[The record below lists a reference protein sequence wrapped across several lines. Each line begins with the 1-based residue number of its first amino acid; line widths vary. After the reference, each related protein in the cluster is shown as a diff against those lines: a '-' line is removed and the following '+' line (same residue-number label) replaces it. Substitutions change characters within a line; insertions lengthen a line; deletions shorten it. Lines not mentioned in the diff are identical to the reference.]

1 MALGAILSAQVRFK
15 ERRLT
20 PDELQKFEL
29 ALAQPCMAITARG
42 LRIDEER
49 RLSMIAVLEAEIQPL
64 HDDLQ
69 GIVLPLVAENE
80 AKLKKLKKW
89 HLFQEKWCCS
99 CCRGGVKKAAA
110 CWSCAGFKEK
120 PTRKFINWLAAQ
132 PKSEQTGVEEA
143 RCLLVDKYPCQ
154 KCGGQGKG
162 SKLLYKPSSPEQTK
176 IVLYSL
182 CHLPKRMLK
191 KKLTVEE
198 DALKTLVMHDK
209 RGIVKRLLVL
219 TKHATI
225 VSTLKQ
231 MQPGPD
237 GRLRTFQNPAATE
250 TARLN
255 SAGGFLEPFSMNLQV
270 LPKREAAKNPKYD
283 VRRCIIPDE
292 GCVLIM
298 ADLSQAEARGTAY
311 LADDGPLIRRWEHS
325 DFDVHKWMASVAFE
339 KEMSEVTKLEREYV
353 GKTVGH
359 ASNYGTGAKTY
370 MKSIN
375 SESDLTGF
383 TITLAFAEKA
393 LANVHR
399 RRPALKRWWRKINQ
413 QLHSEGS
420 LMTVWGRK
428 RTFFGRRPPTDDWLD
443 KVHREAIA
451 FGPQSMVADLLNM
464 GMVAFWNR
472 FDGRLGT
479 IMLQIHDAVLI
490 QTETPKRAMAAQALR
505 SCLTIPM
512 KIGERELTIPV
523 DVSWSEK
530 SWGEMEE
537 L

>member
-1 MALGAILSAQVRFK
+1 M
-15 ERRLT
+15 T

-49 RLSMIAVLEAEIQPL
+49 RLSMIAILEAEIAPL
-64 HDDLQ
+64 HAELQ

-110 CWSCAGFKEK
+110 CWSCAGFEKSPTKAMWATRYQEK
-120 PTRKFINWLAAQ
+120 PDEYFDGTL
-132 PKSEQTGVEEA
+132 G
-143 RCLLVDKYPCQ
+143 PCR
-154 KCGGQGKG
+154 KCGGKGKG
-162 SKLLYKPSSPEQTK
+162 SKLLYKPSGSEQTK
-176 IVLYSL
+176 LVLYSL
-182 CHLPKRMLK
+182 CLLPKRMLK

-311 LADDGPLIRRWEHS
+311 LADDVPLIRRWEHP
-325 DFDVHKWMASVAFE
+325 DFDVHKWMASIAFE

-353 GKTVGH
+353 GKTIGH

-383 TITLAFAEKA
+383 TITLDFAEKA

-399 RRPALKRWWRKINQ
+399 RRLALKKWWRKINQ
-413 QLHSEGS
+413 QLRAEGT
-420 LMTVWGRK
+420 LTTVWGRK
-428 RTFFGRRPPTDDWLD
+428 RTFFGRRQPGNGWLD

-451 FGPQSMVADLLNM
+451 HGPQSMVADLLNM
-464 GMVAFWNR
+464 GLLAYWDR

-505 SCLTIPM
+505 SCLAIPM

-523 DVSWSEK
+523 DVSWSAT

>member
-1 MALGAILSAQVRFK
+1 M
-15 ERRLT
+15 T

-49 RLSMIAVLEAEIQPL
+49 RLAMIAVLEAEIQPL

-69 GIVLPLVAENE
+69 GIVLPLVGEGE

-89 HLFQEKWCCS
+89 HLFQERWCCS

-110 CWSCAGFKEK
+110 CWSCLDLGFTKA
-120 PTRKFINWLAAQ
+120 PTKKQLTLSKQ
-132 PKSEQTGVEEA
+132 GEE
-143 RCLLVDKYPCQ
+143 REILVLEPCQ

-176 IVLYSL
+176 IVLYGL

-225 VSTLKQ
+225 VSILKQ

-292 GCVLIM
+292 GCVFIEG
-298 ADLSQAEARGTAY
+298 DLSQAEARGTAY
-311 LADDGPLIRRWEHS
+311 LADDGPLIRRWDHP
-325 DFDVHKWMASVAFE
+325 DFDVHKWMASIAFE
-339 KEMSEVTKLEREYV
+339 KEMSEVTKEEREWV
-353 GKTVGH
+353 GKTIGH
-359 ASNYGTGAKTY
+359 ASNYGTGEKTY
-370 MKSIN
+370 MKSVN

-383 TITLAFAEKA
+383 TITLDFARKA

-399 RRPALKRWWRKINQ
+399 RRPALKRWWRKLNQ
-413 QLHSEGS
+413 QLHTKGS
-420 LMTVWGRK
+420 LTTVWGRK

-451 FGPQSMVADLLNM
+451 HGPQSMVADLLNM
-464 GMVAFWNR
+464 GMVAFWDR

-479 IMLQIHDAVLI
+479 ILLQIHDAVLI
-490 QTETPKRAMAAQALR
+490 QTETPKRAMAAQALK

-523 DVSWSEK
+523 DVSWSAR
-530 SWGEMEE
+530 SWGEMKE
-537 L
+537 LC

>member
-1 MALGAILSAQVRFK
+1 M
-15 ERRLT
+15 T

-64 HDDLQ
+64 HDELQ
-69 GIVLPLVAENE
+69 GIVLPLVGENE

-89 HLFQEKWCCS
+89 HLFVEKWCCS

-110 CWSCAGFKEK
+110 CWSCAGFEK
-120 PTRKFINWLAAQ
+120 SPTKKMLAVWAELPLSEIQLHDTWL
-132 PKSEQTGVEEA
+132 K
-143 RCLLVDKYPCQ
+143 PCQ
-154 KCGGQGKG
+154 KCNGIGKG

-176 IVLYSL
+176 IVLYGL

-292 GCVLIM
+292 GCVFIEG
-298 ADLSQAEARGTAY
+298 DLSQAEARGTAY
-311 LADDGPLIRRWEHS
+311 LADDGPLIRRWDHP
-325 DFDVHKWMASVAFE
+325 DFDVHKWMASIAFE
-339 KEMSEVTKLEREYV
+339 KEMSEVTKKERNYI
-353 GKTVGH
+353 GKTIAH
-359 ASNYGTGAKTY
+359 AVDKGTGEKTY
-370 MKSIN
+370 MKSVN

-383 TITLAFAEKA
+383 TITLDFASRA

-399 RRPALKRWWRKINQ
+399 RRPALKRWWRKLNQ
-413 QLHSEGS
+413 QLHSDGS
-420 LMTVWGRK
+420 LTTVWGRK
-428 RTFFGRRPPTDDWLD
+428 RTFFGRRPPADDWLD

-451 FGPQSMVADLLNM
+451 HGPQSMVADLLNM
-464 GMVAFWNR
+464 GMVAFWDR
-472 FDGRLGT
+472 FDGRLGN
-479 IMLQIHDAVLI
+479 ILLQIHDAVLI
-490 QTETPKRAMAAQALR
+490 QTETPKRAMAAQALK

-523 DVSWSEK
+523 DVSWSAR

>member
-1 MALGAILSAQVRFK
+1 M
-15 ERRLT
+15 T
-20 PDELQKFEL
+20 PNELQKFEL

-64 HDDLQ
+64 HGELQ

-110 CWSCAGFKEK
+110 CWSCEGFEK
-120 PTRKFINWLAAQ
+120 AQSKKWLAEYFDERR
-132 PKSEQTGVEEA
+132 KLGTWSKVENE
-143 RCLLVDKYPCQ
+143 LLPCQ
-154 KCGGQGKG
+154 KCNGIGKG
-162 SKLLYKPSSPEQTK
+162 SDLLYKPSSPEQTK
-176 IVLYSL
+176 IVLYGL

-225 VSTLKQ
+225 VSILKQ

-237 GRLRTFQNPAATE
+237 GRLRTFLNPAGAE
-250 TARLN
+250 TGRF
-255 SAGGFLEPFSMNLQV
+255 SGAGGFLEPFSMNLQI
-270 LPKREAAKNPKYD
+270 LPKRVAAKDPKYD
-283 VRRCIIPDE
+283 VRRCVIPDE
-292 GCVLIM
+292 GCVFVE
-298 ADLSQAEARGTAY
+298 ADLSQVDARITAC
-311 LADDGPLIRRWEHS
+311 LANDGPLLRRWENPS
-325 DFDVHKWMASVAFE
+325 FDIHRWMASIALE
-339 KEMSEVTKLEREYV
+339 KEMSKVTKKERNYI
-353 GKTVGH
+353 GKTITH
-359 ASNYGTGAKTY
+359 AVDKGTSAKTY

-375 SESDLTGF
+375 SESDLTGV
-383 TITLAFAEKA
+383 TISLAFAEKA
-393 LANVHR
+393 FANVHR
-399 RRPALKRWWRKINQ
+399 ARPALKKLWRRVDQ
-413 QLHSEGS
+413 QLKTVGS
-420 LMTVWGRK
+420 ITTCWGRK
-428 RTFFGRRPPTDDWLD
+428 RTFFGRRRGDGWLD
-443 KVHREAIA
+443 STHKEGIA
-451 FGPQSMVADLLNM
+451 HEQQSPAADLLNK
-464 GMVAFWNR
+464 GLLAFWDR

-479 IMLQIHDAVLI
+479 ILLQIHDAVLI
-490 QTETPKRAMAAQALR
+490 QTETPKRAMAAQALK

-512 KIGERELTIPV
+512 QIGKLELTIPV
-523 DVSWSEK
+523 DVSWSAR